1 MPIER
6 AHNGAVEL
14 AYETF
19 GSPDGEPLLL
29 IMGMGSQM
37 VWWPD
42 GFCEAL
48 AARGFAVARFDN
60 RDSGLSTHFPPQ
72 QPRNL
77 FAVLFHGGREPSY
90 TSVDMSQDAVCVM
103 DALGWDS
110 AHVLG
115 ASMGGMLAQLVAS
128 RHPQRVRTL
137 TTLSSRPG
145 RNAWTLLRHMNVR
158 TVLRL
163 MQSGRK
169 SHGDEVHDA
178 VEVMRIISP
187 TGHSFDEQRAR
198 AIAEQA
204 HSRRPADPNAVQR
217 HTDIGWPGDRL
228 GDIRVPTLV
237 LHGKQD
243 PILRVSAARSIAKGI
258 PGAELVTYPGMGHS
272 ILNDGLWSGITAEIE
287 TFAKRHPRSGHRITS
302 GRPPR
307 PTPPQA

>member
-1 MPIER
+1 MPVER

-19 GSPDGEPLLL
+19 GPPDGEPLLL

-60 RDSGLSTHFPPQ
+60 RDSGLSTHFAPQ
-72 QPRNL
+72 QRRNL
-77 FAVLFHGGREPSY
+77 FAVLFQGSRDPSY
-90 TSVDMSQDAVCVM
+90 TSVDMAQDAVCAM
-103 DALGWDS
+103 DAVGWGS

-128 RHPQRVRTL
+128 RHPDRVRTL
-137 TTLSSRPG
+137 TALSSRPG
-145 RNAWTLLRHMNVR
+145 RSAWTLVRHMNVR

-163 MQSGRK
+163 MRAGRR
-169 SHGDEVHDA
+169 SRGDEVGDA
-178 VEVMRIISP
+178 VEVMRIISS
-187 TGHSFDEQRAR
+187 TGRPFDEQRAR

-204 HSRRPADPNAVQR
+204 RNRRPADPNAVQR
-217 HTDIGWPGDRL
+217 HADIGWPGDRL
-228 GDIRVPTLV
+228 RDIRVPTLV
-237 LHGKQD
+237 LHGEQD
-243 PILRVSAARSIAKGI
+243 PVLRGSAGRSIAKGI

-272 ILNDGLWSGITAEIE
+272 ILNRELWSEISAEVE
-287 TFAKRHPRSGHRITS
+287 DFAGRHPKPGTHRTTN
-302 GRPPR
+302 RR
-307 PTPPQA
+307 PTHRRDR